1 MSELNAA
8 IMSRLGTITA
18 LTSGLAYLKDAGTAP
33 AIINGQAPEGQAY
46 PYVVFSLQ
54 AGGDLND
61 NPHRT
66 KSIVLFIRSYS
77 TVSAKQAGSI
87 DAVIDTALHL
97 APFSNVT
104 GWTNTWLARETDLET
119 VENPPTGTKV
129 FMQGGMYRNRI
140 TK

>member
-1 MSELNAA
+1 MTALNAA
-8 IMSRLGTITA
+8 IISRLGTITA
-18 LTSGLAYLKDAGTAP
+18 LTNLLAAGSAS
-33 AIINGQAPEGQAY
+33 IFNMQAPEGSNY

-66 KSIVLFIRSYS
+66 KSLVLFVRAYS
-77 TVSAKQAGSI
+77 TTSAKNAGSI
-87 DAVIDTALHL
+87 DAQIDTALHL
-97 APFSNVT
+97 VPFANVT

-119 VENPPTGTKV
+119 VENPPTGSQV
-129 FMQGGMYRNRI
+129 FMQGGLYRSRT

>member
-8 IMSRLGTITA
+8 LYTRLGTTTAITS
-18 LTSGLAYLKDAGTAP
+18 LLAAGSAS
-33 AIINGQAPEGQAY
+33 IFNQQAAEGAAY

-54 AGGDLND
+54 GGGDIND

-66 KSIVLFIRSYS
+66 KSLLLFVRAYS
-77 TVSAKQAGSI
+77 SASAKQAGSI
-87 DAVIDTALHL
+87 DAQIDTALHL
-97 APFSNVT
+97 NPFSNVS

-129 FMQGGMYRNRI
+129 FMQGGIYRNRI

>member
-1 MSELNAA
+1 MNELNAA
-8 IMSRLGTITA
+8 IMSRLGTTTA
-18 LTSGLAYLKDAGTAP
+18 LTSLLAYLKDGGTAP

-66 KSIVLFIRSYS
+66 QSLLLFVRCYS
-77 TVSAKQAGSI
+77 TSAKNAGSI
-87 DAVIDTALHL
+87 DAQLDTALHL
-97 APFSNVT
+97 NPFTNVT
-104 GWTNTWLARETDLET
+104 GWTNTWLARQQNLEL
-119 VENPPTGTKV
+119 VENPPTGTQV
-129 FMQGGMYRNRI
+129 FMQGGLYRSRL